1 MSRRRPL
8 STYTYQQRWILVA
21 GPLGFETLC
30 PPVVL
35 GQAPVASPPLAP
47 PWAAVVALAGLIIEF
62 LLAGMVWHGT
72 RLDAVDAL
80 VLRWQE
86 VALTHAGGV
95 ASIVSGTL
103 TPVVVLTM
111 VTGAV
116 LGWRVQRW
124 DLTLFAL
131 SALPAT
137 YAVEVLLKRLVHRQ
151 WEGDPALIFPSGHAA
166 MATAVA
172 MTAGLAV
179 RVTRGSGIRRIVVCL
194 TVGYVLAIAGA
205 RLVETVHPLTDVLG
219 GVATGLVVTLGMALA
234 LTALFGYERPDRAG
248 SAPDR

>member
-1 MSRRRPL
+1 MVSMMPIGRL
-8 STYTYQQRWILVA
+8 K
-21 GPLGFETLC
+21 
-30 PPVVL
+30 
-35 GQAPVASPPLAP
+35 ASPVTGMPLAP
-47 PWAAVVALAGLIIEF
+47 PWATVVAVAALMVGILLAAVV
-62 LLAGMVWHGT
+62 WHAT
-72 RLDAVDAL
+72 RLSAVDAW

-86 VALTHAGGV
+86 LALTRAGGV
-95 ASIVSGTL
+95 ASIVSATL

-131 SALPAT
+131 AALPTT

-172 MTAGLAV
+172 LTAVLAV
-179 RVTRGSGIRRIVVCL
+179 RVTRGAPRIRMIVVCL
-194 TVGYVLAIAGA
+194 TVGYVVAIAVA
-205 RLVETVHPLTDVLG
+205 RLIETVHAVTDVLG
-219 GVATGLVVTLGMALA
+219 GVATGLVVTLGVALA
-234 LTALFGYERPDRAG
+234 LTAMFGYGRPDRAG
-248 SAPDR
+248 SASDR

>member
-1 MSRRRPL
+1 MPTGRPRA
-8 STYTYQQRWILVA
+8 SSVA
-21 GPLGFETLC
+21 P
-30 PPVVL
+30 
-35 GQAPVASPPLAP
+35 APLAP
-47 PWAAVVALAGLIIEF
+47 PWASAVALTA
-62 LLAGMVWHGT
+62 LLTGGVLATLVWHTT
-72 RLDAVDAL
+72 RLDPVDAW

-86 VALTHAGGV
+86 VALAHAAGV
-95 ASIVSGTL
+95 ASIVSATL

-131 SALPAT
+131 AALPAT
-137 YAVEVLLKRLVHRQ
+137 YAAEVLVKRLVHRQ

-172 MTAGLAV
+172 LIAGLAV
-179 RVTRGSGIRRIVVCL
+179 RVTRGSGIRRIVVYL
-194 TVGYVLAIAGA
+194 TVGYVLAIAVA

-234 LTALFGYERPDRAG
+234 LTALFGYGRPDRAG
-248 SAPDR
+248 SAPNR

>member
-1 MSRRRPL
+1 MVRNVMLIGRLRP
-8 STYTYQQRWILVA
+8 S
-21 GPLGFETLC
+21 
-30 PPVVL
+30 
-35 GQAPVASPPLAP
+35 PVASPPLAP
-47 PWAAVVALAGLIIEF
+47 PRAILVAVAALVVGI
-62 LLAGMVWHGT
+62 LLAALVWHAT
-72 RLDAVDAL
+72 RLQPVDAWT
-80 VLRWQE
+80 LRWQE
-86 VALTHAGGV
+86 MALIRAGGV
-95 ASIVSGTL
+95 ASIVSATL

-131 SALPAT
+131 AALPAT

-172 MTAGLAV
+172 LTAILAV
-179 RVTRGSGIRRIVVCL
+179 RVTHVGRRARMAVACL
-194 TVGYVLAIAGA
+194 TIGYALVIAVA

-219 GVATGLVVTLGMALA
+219 GVATGLVVTLGVALA
-234 LTALFGYERPDRAG
+234 LTALFGWRPDRV
-248 SAPDR
+248 SSDPDG

>member
-1 MSRRRPL
+1 MVRNVMLIGRLRP
-8 STYTYQQRWILVA
+8 S
-21 GPLGFETLC
+21 
-30 PPVVL
+30 
-35 GQAPVASPPLAP
+35 PVASPPLAP
-47 PWAAVVALAGLIIEF
+47 PRAIFVAVAALVVGI
-62 LLAGMVWHGT
+62 LLAALVWHAT
-72 RLDAVDAL
+72 RLQPVDAWT
-80 VLRWQE
+80 LRWQE
-86 VALTHAGGV
+86 MALIRAGGV
-95 ASIVSGTL
+95 ASIVSATL

-131 SALPAT
+131 AALPAT

-172 MTAGLAV
+172 LTAVLAA
-179 RVTRGSGIRRIVVCL
+179 RVTRGAPRLRLIVVCL
-194 TVGYVLAIAGA
+194 AVSYVLAIAVA

-219 GVATGLVVTLGMALA
+219 GVATGLVVTLGVALA
-234 LTALFGYERPDRAG
+234 LTALFGWRPDRVS

>member
-1 MSRRRPL
+1 
-8 STYTYQQRWILVA
+8 
-21 GPLGFETLC
+21 
-30 PPVVL
+30 
-35 GQAPVASPPLAP
+35 
-47 PWAAVVALAGLIIEF
+47 
-62 LLAGMVWHGT
+62 
-72 RLDAVDAL
+72 

-86 VALTHAGGV
+86 LALTRTGGV
-95 ASIVSGTL
+95 ASIVSATL

-116 LGWRVQRW
+116 LGWLVQRW
-124 DLTLFAL
+124 DLILFAL
-131 SALPAT
+131 AALPTT

-172 MTAGLAV
+172 LTAVLAV
-179 RVTRGSGIRRIVVCL
+179 RVTCGAPRIRMIVVCL
-194 TVGYVLAIAGA
+194 SVGYVVAIGVA

-219 GVATGLVVTLGMALA
+219 GVATGLVVTLGVALA
-234 LTALFGYERPDRAG
+234 LTAMFGYGLPDRAG

>member
-1 MSRRRPL
+1 MVRNIMLTGRPRP
-8 STYTYQQRWILVA
+8 S
-21 GPLGFETLC
+21 
-30 PPVVL
+30 
-35 GQAPVASPPLAP
+35 PVASPPLAP
-47 PWAAVVALAGLIIEF
+47 PWAILVAVAALVIGI
-62 LLAGMVWHGT
+62 LLAALVWHAT
-72 RLDAVDAL
+72 RLHPVDAW

-86 VALTHAGGV
+86 LALTRVGGV
-95 ASIVSGTL
+95 ASIISETL

-131 SALPAT
+131 AALPAT

-151 WEGDPALIFPSGHAA
+151 WEGGPALIFPSGHAA

-172 MTAGLAV
+172 LTAVLAA
-179 RVTRGSGIRRIVVCL
+179 RLTRGGPRFRFIVVCL
-194 TVGYVLAIAGA
+194 AVGYVLAIAVA

-219 GVATGLVVTLGMALA
+219 GVATGLVVTLGVALA
-234 LTALFGYERPDRAG
+234 LTALFGWRTDRVS
-248 SAPDR
+248 SAQDG